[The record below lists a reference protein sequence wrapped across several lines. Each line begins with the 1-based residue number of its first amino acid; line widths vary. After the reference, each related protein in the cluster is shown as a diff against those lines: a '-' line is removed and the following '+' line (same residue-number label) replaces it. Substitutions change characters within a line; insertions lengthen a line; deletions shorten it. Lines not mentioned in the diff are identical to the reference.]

1 VLFVESCKPA
11 RLGYD
16 RGAAICTFFMTATS
30 PEMDALHARYARS
43 LASKHAALLEAWQA
57 FAATHDDASARKLHD
72 LVHRLAGSAPSYGY
86 ASLGLHAREADHV
99 FTVGGPDLA
108 ERAAA
113 PVEALL
119 ADLLQ
124 QARRAEGR

>member
-1 VLFVESCKPA
+1 
-11 RLGYD
+11 
-16 RGAAICTFFMTATS
+16 MTANS
-30 PEMDALHARYARS
+30 PEMDALHARYAS
-43 LASKHAALLEAWQA
+43 SFASKHAALLEAWQA
-57 FAATHDDASARKLHD
+57 FSSGRDEPSARKLHD

-119 ADLLQ
+119 ADLWR
-124 QARRAEGR
+124 QAQRAEGR